1 MALFQPI
8 LGNISGSIG
17 GSTWANNKGGPYVR
31 RRTVPTNPTTLRQ
44 TAVRSYLG
52 TLSAMWQDLTS
63 AQRSGWNIYAQN
75 HPVMNRQGVS
85 IKLSGMSWFVGLNS
99 RLLDVGMPAL
109 SAAPTNASPSAL
121 STCSMTVAANVATV
135 TFTPTL
141 PAGSRLILKMSKP
154 GSAATWPNE
163 STARHAGKSAANA
176 VSGSTIALVAD
187 HPAGLTANYW
197 VYVQDTKGRLST
209 GVKCRV
215 VAS

>member
-17 GSTWANNKGGPYVR
+17 GSTWSHNKGGPYVR

-52 TLSAMWQDLTS
+52 ILSSMWQDLTS
-63 AQRSGWNIYAQN
+63 AQRSGWNIYALN
-75 HPVMNRQGVS
+75 HPVFNRQGVS
-85 IKLSGMSWFVGLNS
+85 IKLSGMSWYIGLNS
-99 RLLDVGMPAL
+99 RLLDVGLPPL

-121 STCSMTVAANVATV
+121 STCSMAVAANVATV
-135 TFTPTL
+135 TFTPVL

-163 STARHAGKSAANA
+163 NTARHAGKSAANA
-176 VSGSTIALVAD
+176 ASPAAITLVAD

-197 VYVQDTKGRLST
+197 VYVQDNKGRLST

>member
-8 LGNISGSIG
+8 LGNLSGSIG

-63 AQRSGWNIYAQN
+63 SQRSGWNIYALN
-75 HPVMNRQGVS
+75 HPVTNRQGVS
-85 IKLSGMSWFVGLNS
+85 INLSGMSWFVGLNS
-99 RLLDVGMPAL
+99 RLLDVGSAAL

-141 PAGSRLILKMSKP
+141 PTGSRLILKMSKP

-163 STARHAGKSAANA
+163 NTARHAGKSSANA
-176 VSGSTIALVAD
+176 VSGVAITLAAD

-197 VYVQDTKGRLST
+197 VYVQDSKGRLST
-209 GVKCRV
+209 GVKVRV

>member
-1 MALFQPI
+1 MALFQPL
-8 LGNISGSIG
+8 LGNLSGSIG
-17 GSTWANNKGGPYVR
+17 ANTWSHNTGGPYVR
-31 RRTVPTNPTTLRQ
+31 RRTVPTNPSSLRQ

-52 TLSAMWQDLTS
+52 TLSALWQDLTS
-63 AQRSGWNIYAQN
+63 SQRSGWNIYGQN
-75 HPVMNRQGVS
+75 HPVLNRQGVS
-85 IKLSGMSWFVGLNS
+85 IKLLGQQWYIALNS
-99 RLLDVGMPAL
+99 RLLDVGTAPL

-121 STCSMTVAANVATV
+121 STCSMTVTANVASV
-135 TFTPTL
+135 VFTPAL
-141 PAGSRLILKMSKP
+141 PTGSRLILKMSKP

-176 VSGSTIALVAD
+176 TSPAAITLVAD